1 MSNMKINWIFLQN
14 FKGFMH
20 LNLIFDGGQ
29 AVVLGGPNG
38 YGKTTVFDA
47 LEILFT
53 GKIKRLNDYLSLHN
67 KSTSMDQE
75 VQIPLVCNAKSDLDV
90 IVRSGIQIDD
100 HEIILE
106 RHAKVKEMRNP
117 VDFEPFKRV
126 FFSDNGLD
134 GLREIIPE
142 YLHEIGL
149 VDIAGNYDFL
159 YYLSQEETI
168 SFLKMKESERSQLI
182 QQLFDTSRYEIP
194 IQRLVEASKQV
205 SRLSFEY
212 TQQQKVIQEEIMQLN
227 SSVASC
233 QKAKSL
239 YVSLSPDKTLKWDLE
254 NPGFSHEDFN
264 TWLTDGGVI
273 DGMFYFCKNKDSF
286 RQNNLNKALNK
297 LLQGDLIKQ
306 IVVYFQYKDS
316 SMLRDYKDYFELKGQ
331 FECLRMENIGTF
343 KLNLPLS
350 LIVNNVVPASVI
362 ESLENI
368 RVRLV
373 SLYNTTTEM
382 GNLKSD
388 MLQRREELAQ
398 FVVRNQEKLQ
408 TEKCP
413 LCGARYNDS
422 TELMQHVDAYGRLLS
437 QSLDDISHI
446 IISEF
451 EKFRNLFV
459 LKVIEPCEAFYSAN
473 EINYELMSFFDN
485 INVSQVLL
493 ESKKLER
500 ILGRTIVYS
509 RPTEEM
515 VSELSRQLSE
525 KMIPIDASVNVGWL
539 EQIYNSYLKELNW
552 KCLTYEMVKSKRDYL
567 TMLWNKKIS
576 ETLKDKL
583 ATNEKLQRYID
594 CCEMR
599 NKLYR
604 KTKRSLE
611 KQRNKYVEDIISDM
625 KILFYIYS
633 GRIMQDCYYGRGLL
647 MKPDFSKK
655 RILFVSNSYKSDV
668 DALYT
673 MSSGQ
678 LVSLSIA
685 FLLTLNKLYANC
697 LLLAIDDPVQ
707 TIDDLNLW
715 GLIETLRHDFNQ
727 HFLLLSTHEQ
737 DYSQLLTNKLIKWG
751 IETINVDMEKARK

>member
-1 MSNMKINWIFLQN
+1 MQ
-14 FKGFMH
+14 
-20 LNLIFDGGQ
+20 LNLIFDGCQ

-53 GKIKRLNDYLSLHN
+53 GKIKRLIDYVSLHN

-75 VQIPLVCNAKSDLDV
+75 VQKPLVCNAKSNLDV
-90 IVRSGIQIDD
+90 VVRAGIQIDD
-100 HEIILE
+100 RVIILE

-233 QKAKSL
+233 QKDKSL

-331 FECLRMENIGTF
+331 FERLRMENIGTF

-350 LIVNNVVPASVI
+350 LIVDNVVPASVI

-373 SLYNTTTEM
+373 SLYNTTTEL
-382 GNLKSD
+382 GHIQSD

-398 FVVRNQEKLQ
+398 FVVRNLEKLQ

-413 LCGARYNDS
+413 LCGARYKDS
-422 TELMQHVDAYGRLLS
+422 SELMQHIDAYGLLLS
-437 QSLDDISHI
+437 QSLGDITQVI
-446 IISEF
+446 VSEF
-451 EKFRNLFV
+451 EKYRNLFV
-459 LKVIEPCEAFYSAN
+459 LNVVEPCDAFYAEN
-473 EINYELMSFFDN
+473 EINDELMSFFDR
-485 INVSQVLL
+485 INVNQVLDYAKL
-493 ESKKLER
+493 LER
-500 ILGRTIVYS
+500 ILGRTIEYS
-509 RPTEEM
+509 RPMEELVTELI
-515 VSELSRQLSE
+515 SQLSE
-525 KMIPIDASVNVGWL
+525 KNIPIDESVNVGWL
-539 EQIYNSYLKELNW
+539 EQIYNSYLKEINW
-552 KCLTYEMVKSKRDYL
+552 ISLTEEQVKSKKDYL

-576 ETLKDKL
+576 ETLKDKQ
-583 ATNEKLQRYID
+583 AASERLQRYID
-594 CCEMR
+594 CCEKR

-604 KTKRSLE
+604 KTKQKLE
-611 KQRNKYVEDIISDM
+611 QQRNKYVEEIISDM

-633 GRIMQDCYYGRGLL
+633 GRIMQDCHYGRGLL
-647 MKPDFSKK
+647 MKPNFSKK
-655 RILFVSNSYKSDV
+655 RILFVAGSYRSDV
-668 DALYT
+668 DALYN

-685 FLLTLNKLYANC
+685 FLLTLNKLYANRMM
-697 LLLAIDDPVQ
+697 LAIDDPVQ
-707 TIDDLNLW
+707 TIDDINLW
-715 GLIETLRHDFNQ
+715 GLIETLRHDFYQ

-751 IETINVDMEKARK
+751 IKTKQIDMEKVRK